1 MIPAAS
7 TDATVPPAP
16 GAPPLWYTL
25 AWLLALPAVALYLL
39 WRSVRQPEYRQH
51 WGERF
56 LGRGPA
62 FPAQARGMCFWV
74 HAVSV
79 GETRAAYPLVQQ
91 LAHIHDDARFLLT
104 HLTPTGRAAGADLVR
119 ALPGRVVQRYLPYD
133 LPFAVARFLR
143 EIHPSA
149 GVLMETEIWPQLLGS
164 THAAGIPVVL
174 ANARLSRR
182 SLAKALRHPT
192 LLRRAAAAINAVGAQ
207 TAADRDRIAQ
217 LYAGP
222 VQVTG
227 NGKFDITPDSTL
239 IARGRDLRKRL
250 RSALGE
256 RPIWLFAST
265 REGEERLILDAVAA
279 HPDIAAAR
287 PLLLFVPRHPQ
298 RFDTVAG
305 LLRDTGATVLRRA
318 QWEVLPELP
327 RDAAPDAPPDAPPY
341 ASRLAPPDARRDG
354 PPDAA
359 HDVPT
364 DVLHAGSSSGTV
376 LLGDSMGEMALYYAM
391 ADAAL
396 IGGSLLPLGG
406 QNLIE
411 ACACGC
417 PVVLGPHMFNFAAAA
432 ADAVAAGA
440 ARVARDAGE
449 VLDCL
454 LAIHADPAA
463 RQTMAIAGL
472 EFAHAHQGATARTV
486 ALIHET
492 LGSAL
497 SAAAVR

>member
-1 MIPAAS
+1 MNSAAGAQ
-7 TDATVPPAP
+7 ATSPPAP

-62 FPAQARGMCFWV
+62 FPTQARGICFWV

-91 LAHIHDDARFLLT
+91 LAMMHDDARFLLT

-143 EIHPSA
+143 ETRPGA

-164 THAAGIPVVL
+164 AHAADIPVVL

-222 VQVTG
+222 VEVTG
-227 NGKFDITPDSTL
+227 NGKFDITPDATL

-250 RSALGE
+250 RSTLGE

-265 REGEERLILDAVAA
+265 REGEEKLILDAVAA
-279 HPDIAAAR
+279 HPQIAAAR

-305 LLRDTGATVLRRA
+305 LLRETGAAVLRRA
-318 QWEVLPELP
+318 QWDLLPDLLPDLPPHLPPESPPDALRDGPQDAP
-327 RDAAPDAPPDAPPY
+327 RDALAD
-341 ASRLAPPDARRDG
+341 ASRADP
-354 PPDAA
+354 AA
-359 HDVPT
+359 AT
-364 DVLHAGSSSGTV
+364 I

-440 ARVARDAGE
+440 ARAARNAGD

-454 LAIHADPAA
+454 LAINADPAA
-463 RQTMAIAGL
+463 RQAMAMAGL
-472 EFAHAHQGATARTV
+472 DFAHAHQGATARTV

-492 LGSAL
+492 LRSAL
-497 SAAAVR
+497 NAAAVR